1 MAFTGLDA
9 EGSRDHLPVGNPMQ
23 LLNEENNTMP
33 AFQSTTPTVK
43 LFDQNQ
49 QNNGANLV
57 SSSQPMVM
65 QGFS

>member
-49 QNNGANLV
+49 QIIDTL
-57 SSSQPMVM
+57 S
-65 QGFS
+65 